1 MGELLRFDLE
11 GGGSV
16 VAELDRVS
24 GGVVEAANASDV
36 VARAAA
42 SFESAL
48 EGVRQA
54 AASTLRRM
62 AELPQRP
69 DEVTIEFG
77 IQLDA
82 EVGAVLARTGAQ
94 GHLQVQLTWHRDA
107 GNAQDPGNAEGPG
120 NAGNAGGGPPAPGGE
135 RPTGA

>member
-107 GNAQDPGNAEGPG
+107 GD
-120 NAGNAGGGPPAPGGE
+120 AGDAGGGGNGQGGPPEPRRGG
-135 RPTGA
+135 PTGA

>member
-1 MGELLRFDLE
+1 MGSVGELLRFELE
-11 GGGSV
+11 DGGSV
-16 VAELDRVS
+16 VAQMDSVD
-24 GGVVEAANASDV
+24 GGVVDATSASDV
-36 VARAAA
+36 VARATG

-48 EGVRQA
+48 EGVRRA

-62 AELPQRP
+62 STLPQRS

-94 GHLQVQLTWHRDA
+94 GHLQVQVTWRRDGA
-107 GNAQDPGNAEGPG
+107 GPAD
-120 NAGNAGGGPPAPGGE
+120 GGDPPA
-135 RPTGA
+135 